1 MLVFPSPQLNAAQ
14 SPRKQP
20 QRGGGGGTTIRNE
33 ETKRRCGMPRR
44 RKHDTREEDA
54 NRGRPPHPAVGLSR
68 RQCKGGPGE
77 RMRAVWEPRQTTR
90 AKEKRARGTRACGD
104 YVPLIYGPPPP
115 SLWQS
120 FLCADTTRAAAMRNR
135 HKLASCAR
143 LEVFGN
149 EVPQRRATADVNHVS
164 KPRARSPPYKQ
175 EKRQLRGARRFVV
188 SQ

>member
-1 MLVFPSPQLNAAQ
+1 MRDAAAAETRHPGRGCKSREAPSSGGRVVP
-14 SPRKQP
+14 PP
-20 QRGGGGGTTIRNE
+20 MQRR
-33 ETKRRCGMPRR
+33 
-44 RKHDTREEDA
+44 
-54 NRGRPPHPAVGLSR
+54 SR
-68 RQCKGGPGE
+68 R

>member
-1 MLVFPSPQLNAAQ
+1 MRRRRGDAGC
-14 SPRKQP
+14 
-20 QRGGGGGTTIRNE
+20 RGGGNTTPGKRMQIAGGPLIRRSGCPAANA
-33 ETKRRCGMPRR
+33 KAVP
-44 RKHDTREEDA
+44 EEDA
-54 NRGRPPHPAVGLSR
+54 RSVGTKANDAGKR
-68 RQCKGGPGE
+68 KAR
-77 RMRAVWEPRQTTR
+77 TR
-90 AKEKRARGTRACGD
+90 KKRAARACGD

>member
-1 MLVFPSPQLNAAQ
+1 MRDAAAAETRHPGRGCKSREAPSSGGRVVP
-14 SPRKQP
+14 PP
-20 QRGGGGGTTIRNE
+20 MQRRS
-33 ETKRRCGMPRR
+33 RR
-44 RKHDTREEDA
+44 EDA
-54 NRGRPPHPAVGLSR
+54 RSVGTKANDAGKR
-68 RQCKGGPGE
+68 KAR
-77 RMRAVWEPRQTTR
+77 TR
-90 AKEKRARGTRACGD
+90 KKRAARACGD

-164 KPRARSPPYKQ
+164 KPRARSPPYTQ